1 METAKLTVA
10 QLKKLAQTEKQ
21 KADRAKS
28 NLVKARKSADELS
41 QAAKAVAEISK
52 KNPEL

>member
-10 QLKKLAQTEKQ
+10 QLKKFAQDEKQ
-21 KADRAKS
+21 KGERARA
-28 NLVKARKSADELS
+28 NVARVRKSADELS
-41 QAAKAVAEISK
+41 RAAKAVAEISK

>member
-1 METAKLTVA
+1 MDTAKLTVD
-10 QLKKLAQTEKQ
+10 QLTKLAQAEKQ

-28 NLVKARKSADELS
+28 DLMKVRKSADELS
-41 QAAKAVAEISK
+41 MAAKAVAEFSK